1 MTPFHVSCRNVPYTP
16 LRWPGGGPVGQA
28 GVGSDVW
35 LCDVTHPGDLRACK
49 ALLSAEERDKANRFK
64 FEKDRHLYTAS
75 HALLRVILAEY
86 LAISPAEVLFA
97 PGKGK
102 PRLAAVHGTMQF
114 NLSHTHGYVAVAV
127 HPDQPVGVDVEKA
140 DPAFKWQDLTDYC
153 LGGPERQTLTGLAP
167 EPARHTFFNY
177 WTRKEAF
184 LKAIGVGLIERLPD
198 LLVTEGDQVI
208 GLSSLKDA
216 PDWLREWNIF
226 TYDLAPFLCSLAQ
239 PAHLPEPTLYITTL
253 PGNT

>member
-1 MTPFHVSCRNVPYTP
+1 MTPFHVSCRNVPYAP
-16 LRWPGGGPVGQA
+16 RRWAGGLPVGQA
-28 GVGSDVW
+28 GAGGDVW
-35 LCDVTHPGDLRACK
+35 LCDVSHPGDLRACT
-49 ALLSAEERDKANRFK
+49 ALLSPEERDKANRFK
-64 FEKDRHLYTAS
+64 FEKDRNLYTAA
-75 HALLRVILAEY
+75 HGLLRVILAEY
-86 LAISPAEVLFA
+86 LAVPPAEVLFA
-97 PGKGK
+97 SGKGK
-102 PRLAAVHGTMQF
+102 PRLAAIHGTVQF

-153 LGGPERQTLTGLAP
+153 LGDPERQTLTGLAP

-226 TYDLAPFLCSLAQ
+226 TYDLSPFFCSLAQ
-239 PAHLPEPTLYITTL
+239 PAHLPEPTLYQVEL
-253 PGNT
+253 PRA

>member
-1 MTPFHVSCRNVPYTP
+1 MTPFHVSCRNVPYAP

>member
-1 MTPFHVSCRNVPYTP
+1 MTPFHVSCRNVPYAP
-16 LRWPGGGPVGQA
+16 LRWLGGVPVGQA

-35 LCDVTHPGDLRACK
+35 LCDVNRPGDLRACT
-49 ALLSAEERDKANRFK
+49 ALLSAEEREKAGRFR
-64 FEKDRHLYTAS
+64 FEKDRSLYVAA
-75 HALLRVILAEY
+75 HGLLRAILAEY
-86 LAISPAEVLFA
+86 LVVPPAEVLFA
-97 PGKGK
+97 AGKGK
-102 PRLAAVHGTMQF
+102 PRLAAVHGTLQF

-153 LGGPERQTLTGLAP
+153 LGDPERQTLQGLAP
-167 EPARHTFFNY
+167 GPARHTFFNY

-216 PDWLREWNIF
+216 PGWLREWNIF
-226 TYDLAPFLCSLAQ
+226 TYDLAPFFCSLAQ
-239 PAHLPEPTLYITTL
+239 PAHLPEPTLYVTSL
-253 PGNT
+253 PGT